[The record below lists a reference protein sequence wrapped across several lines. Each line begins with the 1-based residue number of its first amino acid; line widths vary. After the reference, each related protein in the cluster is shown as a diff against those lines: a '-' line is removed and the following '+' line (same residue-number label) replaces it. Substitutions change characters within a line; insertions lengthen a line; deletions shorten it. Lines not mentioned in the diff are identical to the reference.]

1 MAEIN
6 KIAIESNK
14 LPTLS
19 LISQTSLANPNLLL
33 VIPHVTTAITNPQCG
48 VPGSTINPN
57 LVESNFLGINNLTNL
72 LGSSTEI
79 PPLTNFSS
87 QIDMSGISSP
97 QEMFITYQFI
107 KNTFFFNN

>member
-33 VIPHVTTAITNPQCG
+33 VNPHVTTAITNP
-48 VPGSTINPN
+48 
-57 LVESNFLGINNLTNL
+57 
-72 LGSSTEI
+72 
-79 PPLTNFSS
+79 
-87 QIDMSGISSP
+87 
-97 QEMFITYQFI
+97 
-107 KNTFFFNN
+107 

>member
-33 VIPHVTTAITNPQCG
+33 VNPHVTTAITNPQCG

-57 LVESNFLGINNLTNL
+57 LVDNIVTGMP
-72 LGSSTEI
+72 LGSTA
-79 PPLTNFSS
+79 
-87 QIDMSGISSP
+87 
-97 QEMFITYQFI
+97 
-107 KNTFFFNN
+107 